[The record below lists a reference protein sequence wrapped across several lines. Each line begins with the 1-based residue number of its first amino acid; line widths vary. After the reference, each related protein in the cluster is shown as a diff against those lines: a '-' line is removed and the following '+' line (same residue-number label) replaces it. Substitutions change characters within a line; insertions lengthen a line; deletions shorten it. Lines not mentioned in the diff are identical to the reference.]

1 MSSSTLFEK
10 GEKVTI
16 EPITEKTVYI
26 MWNPNFE
33 PWTPQYPEGMD
44 PILGSNFFKV
54 YDGTTMIREQIE
66 GVIANNEKPGEKV
79 IIKVNNIFVHIPSD
93 LRGKIVR
100 NMIGGRRKNRRGTKK
115 VRRTRRRSSR
125 RN

>member
-1 MSSSTLFEK
+1 MSSSPLFEK

-26 MWNPNFE
+26 TWNSNFE
-33 PWTPQYPEGMD
+33 PWTPQYPDGMD
-44 PILGSNFFKV
+44 SVPNSNSFKV
-54 YDGTTMIREQIE
+54 FDGTTLIHTKID

-100 NMIGGRRKNRRGTKK
+100 NTIGGRRKNRRGTKK
-115 VRRTRRRSSR
+115 ARRNRRRSSR